1 MFGERSPS
9 CRRCG
14 PRRTVSINSAPF
26 VRFLDLPRRQEGLVT
41 DLEQIHADLEHIIE
55 LLNTLVGLIALQEN

>member
-1 MFGERSPS
+1 
-9 CRRCG
+9 
-14 PRRTVSINSAPF
+14 
-26 VRFLDLPRRQEGLVT
+26 VT

>member
-1 MFGERSPS
+1 M
-9 CRRCG
+9 
-14 PRRTVSINSAPF
+14 
-26 VRFLDLPRRQEGLVT
+26 T